1 MVIIMGNELI
11 ACGVVS
17 FFIPL
22 FSPAAI
28 DKSSLRPDWGEG
40 VPLYSTATPCV
51 LVIYLTLKPSV
62 PAALGGP
69 WMRDSVFAPEGT
81 SPLQF

>member
-1 MVIIMGNELI
+1 MDIIMGNELN

-28 DKSSLRPDWGEG
+28 DMSSLRPDWGWG
-40 VPLYSTATPCV
+40 VLLHSTATPCV

-62 PAALGGP
+62 PATLRGP
-69 WMRDSVFAPEGT
+69 WMRDSVFASEGT
-81 SPLQF
+81 SPLHF